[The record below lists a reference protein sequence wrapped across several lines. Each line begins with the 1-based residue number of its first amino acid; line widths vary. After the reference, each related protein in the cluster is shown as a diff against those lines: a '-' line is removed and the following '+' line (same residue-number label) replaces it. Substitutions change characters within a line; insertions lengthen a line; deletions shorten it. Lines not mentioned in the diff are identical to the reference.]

1 MTGNFFWREVTRR
14 VAAFHNDGSTPRAGH
29 IDPRS
34 IVSTRAMRKF
44 APTLARRTA
53 TTRGAFVAFLADRVA
68 VPVGSL
74 GVTPRSVSWGAPG
87 DPSPLRGFTAA
98 QAEPVDT
105 SPSPP
110 PPPPSKTPS
119 PPTADRRN
127 KAKTL
132 SEQFADAMKGTD
144 GLTPSKTVEL
154 LDRFIVGQADAKRAC
169 AVALRNR
176 WRRHRVDPSLRDE
189 IVPKNILMIGPTGC
203 GKTEI
208 ARRLAKITDS
218 PFVKVEAT
226 KFTEVGFHGRDV
238 DQIIKDLVDNSMQIT
253 KGKLR
258 NRFKA
263 EVDEIVENKVVDFM
277 CGETS
282 GTPRAT
288 LSSDVPRGRA
298 RLAGHRARAPRGR
311 RRQQGRRHRSGWRRE
326 PRAGGD
332 SAREAHRAGDA
343 SSRGVSK
350 KRVTV
355 AECRPLIEEMEYDR
369 LINSDVVVKEALSAV
384 ENDGIVFLDE
394 IDKIVSSSD
403 YRHGA
408 DASSEGVQRDLLP
421 IIEGSTV
428 QTKHGNVNTDQILFI
443 ASGAFHQC
451 KPSDMLAELQGRLPI
466 KVELKGLTRDDL
478 LRILTEPEANV
489 LKQQRALLETEGVEL
504 EFAPTPVAHIATMA
518 AEVNRT
524 VDNIGARRLHTVLE
538 RIVEDIS
545 FHAPERVAAHKD
557 AGGEG
562 LLKVVI
568 DVKDVDDAIGELMHQ
583 NGPQQVRAVTRR
595 TRGARSGAR
604 EKRKTSAKGRPRY
617 ERIVLFVFLRTM
629 NHSRR
634 SSISFSSSSSS
645 SAGPTSVA
653 SAGRPSGRDRRGRA
667 RERHEKRHA
676 AWRRIAPVVSSVARV
691 RAAISAS
698 VRFCF
703 RPRAGIPTVSISSH
717 KS

>member
-1 MTGNFFWREVTRR
+1 MRKIVPALLRGASAARGRALGSLAAPAADASARAAVPSARR
-14 VAAFHNDGSTPRAGH
+14 RSARSGGCSSSTTPASPGADASSSSPFPLGFGRALAAAPSRGFRAG
-29 IDPRS
+29 PS
-34 IVSTRAMRKF
+34 SAVS
-44 APTLARRTA
+44 
-53 TTRGAFVAFLADRVA
+53 
-68 VPVGSL
+68 
-74 GVTPRSVSWGAPG
+74 
-87 DPSPLRGFTAA
+87 AA
-98 QAEPVDT
+98 QAEPVE
-105 SPSPP
+105 PASPP
-110 PPPPSKTPS
+110 PPPAAGAPAR
-119 PPTADRRN
+119 PPPPPRAQHRAR
-127 KAKTL
+127 TL
-132 SEQFADAMKGTD
+132 TEQFAEALRGTD

-253 KGKLR
+253 RGKLR

-277 CGETS
+277 CGASAGDTTREAFLHMYRDGQLDSRVIELELPES
-282 GTPRAT
+282 GGEGKG
-288 LSSDVPRGRA
+288 LGDVFGGNQGLNQERVVIQ
-298 RLAGHRARAPRGR
+298 LEKLIAPGMR
-311 RRQQGRRHRSGWRRE
+311 RRGSMT
-326 PRAGGD
+326 
-332 SAREAHRAGDA
+332 
-343 SSRGVSK
+343 K

-428 QTKHGNVNTDQILFI
+428 STKHGNVNTDQILFI

-451 KPSDMLAELQGRLPI
+451 KPGDMLAELQGRLPI
-466 KVELKGLTRDDL
+466 KVELRGLTKDDL

-489 LKQQRALLETEGVEL
+489 LKQQRALLETEGVDL
-504 EFAPTPVAHIATMA
+504 EFSDAAVRHIAEMA

-545 FHAPERVAAHKD
+545 FAAPERVAEWKKN
-557 AGGEG
+557 GNEG
-562 LLKVVI
+562 NLKVVI
-568 DVKDVDDAIGELMHQ
+568 EVEDVDNAIGELM
-583 NGPQQVRAVTRR
+583 T
-595 TRGARSGAR
+595 
-604 EKRKTSAKGRPRY
+604 KTDLSRF
-617 ERIVLFVFLRTM
+617 VL
-629 NHSRR
+629 
-634 SSISFSSSSSS
+634 
-645 SAGPTSVA
+645 
-653 SAGRPSGRDRRGRA
+653 
-667 RERHEKRHA
+667 
-676 AWRRIAPVVSSVARV
+676 
-691 RAAISAS
+691 
-698 VRFCF
+698 
-703 RPRAGIPTVSISSH
+703 
-717 KS
+717 